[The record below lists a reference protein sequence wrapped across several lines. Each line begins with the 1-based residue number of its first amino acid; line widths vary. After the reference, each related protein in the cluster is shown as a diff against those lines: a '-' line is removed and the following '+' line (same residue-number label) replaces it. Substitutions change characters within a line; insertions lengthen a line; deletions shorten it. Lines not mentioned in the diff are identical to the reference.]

1 MRVFREAGK
10 RNATISRANVGIMA
24 GISDKYEQAY
34 STSELVSSTLSFL
47 SFVFLFCTRMTTFAS
62 ISICARGST
71 LYAVISPEVKASD
84 VDL

>member
-10 RNATISRANVGIMA
+10 RNATISRENVGKMA

-47 SFVFLFCTRMTTFAS
+47 SFVFYFV
-62 ISICARGST
+62 RG
-71 LYAVISPEVKASD
+71 
-84 VDL
+84 